1 MSLRSCEQKKFLFSA
16 MFNDNN
22 IAKSLQLG
30 KTKCGY
36 YVTYGAAR
44 FFESEITKVLNK
56 SPCYS
61 VSFDESLNKIFQL
74 EQMDLNVRFWDD
86 ELGVVKVNYFTFRIF
101 SYLTSRQNA
110 ENIDNEIQAALK
122 SVSEEKMIQ
131 LSMDGPN
138 INWKIFDLLKRHRE
152 KAEWSPLLNLGSCP

>member
-61 VSFDESLNKIFQL
+61 VSFDERTRYFNLNK
-74 EQMDLNVRFWDD
+74 W
-86 ELGVVKVNYFTFRIF
+86 T
-101 SYLTSRQNA
+101 
-110 ENIDNEIQAALK
+110 
-122 SVSEEKMIQ
+122 
-131 LSMDGPN
+131 
-138 INWKIFDLLKRHRE
+138 
-152 KAEWSPLLNLGSCP
+152 